1 MALTDPERRRLLNEE
16 TDMSPQVRAEIL
28 ASSKESAQK
37 QADKMRHRADDLS
50 YQLLQKEQRIKLL
63 EEELA
68 KLKK

>member
-16 TDMSPQVRAEIL
+16 TDMSPKVRAEIL
-28 ASSKESAQK
+28 ASSQESAQK

-50 YQLLQKEQRIKLL
+50 YQLFQKEQRIKLL